1 MNELIQQIKWQ
12 FILLHRNNFIT
23 ISIVVTAM
31 YAIIFFAI
39 RDLGNT
45 DKVLTLLILNDPAII
60 GLFFIGLSVITEKDQ
75 QVLTALFVTPIS
87 HHIYLLSRVLSLS
100 IIGWGCALGM
110 GFAAVGT
117 SFHFIHFSAGVFGI
131 CLLSSLAGAWLVCY
145 TQEFMRFVLMS
156 IPVLLIFVNLPLL
169 NYFEVTD
176 IGLFRI
182 MPAQGSLTLIA
193 ASHGDA
199 LAVYSNGLQQQFA
212 AIAVSGGDSPT
223 LLSLVYGYASI
234 VFWVPLCYW
243 FVYRTFIFKI
253 VNR

>member
-12 FILLHRNNFIT
+12 FMLLHRNNFIT
-23 ISIVVTAM
+23 ISIAVTAM
-31 YAIIFFAI
+31 YAILFFAI

-45 DKVLTLLILNDPAII
+45 EKVLTLLILNDPAII

-75 QVLTALFVTPIS
+75 QVLTALFVTPLN

-100 IIGWGCALGM
+100 VVGWGCALGM

-117 SFHFIHFSAGVFGI
+117 SFHFLHFSAGVLGI
-131 CLLSSLAGAWLVCY
+131 CVLSCLAGIWLVCY
-145 TQEFMRFVLMS
+145 TQEFMRFVLKS
-156 IPVLLIFVNLPLL
+156 IPILLVFVNLPLL

-176 IGLFRI
+176 IGLFKV
-182 MPAQGSLTLIA
+182 MPAQGSLNLIA
-193 ASHGDA
+193 ASHG
-199 LAVYSNGLQQQFA
+199 N
-212 AIAVSGGDSPT
+212 SPT

-243 FVYRTFIFKI
+243 FVYRTFMFKI